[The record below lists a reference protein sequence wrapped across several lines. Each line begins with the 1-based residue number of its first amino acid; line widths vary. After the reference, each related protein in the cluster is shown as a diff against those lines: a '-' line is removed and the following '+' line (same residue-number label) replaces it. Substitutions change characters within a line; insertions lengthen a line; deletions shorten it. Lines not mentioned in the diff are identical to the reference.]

1 MSTFAG
7 SLEGAPETARADAP
21 KGVSLPWLPLAPLL
35 AIPILGTTPERLE
48 LVVLGVQAIFL
59 LMALRNPVWVLGAM
73 ALSEFTI
80 RNYELILPAAAL
92 IALGHAVVDADL
104 GPRARALTIQ

>member
-7 SLEGAPETARADAP
+7 ALEGARETASADAP
-21 KGVSLPWLPLAPLL
+21 RGISLPWLPLAPLL
-35 AIPILGTTPERLE
+35 AIPILGTSPERLE

-59 LMALRNPVWVLGAM
+59 LMALRNPVWVLGAL

-92 IALGHAVVDADL
+92 IAMGHALVDADL
-104 GPRARALTIQ
+104 GPRAR